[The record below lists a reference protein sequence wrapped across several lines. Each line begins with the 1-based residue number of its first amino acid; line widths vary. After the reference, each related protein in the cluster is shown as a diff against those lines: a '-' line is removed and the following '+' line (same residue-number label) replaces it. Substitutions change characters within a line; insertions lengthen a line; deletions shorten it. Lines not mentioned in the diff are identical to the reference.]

1 MTTMRNEQR
10 MKTALYALLLAAAPL
25 PGCSSGEESAA
36 PVPGGKVEVR
46 PVLPGLLG
54 SVSENGPSVRTAAAR
69 ADGQEDIFFGKDAE
83 PLPNGST
90 LWLHVKEQGAG
101 GAGEEYTKS
110 YVVRDLDGT
119 RQALYPCRVEYDE
132 EGNVSQVTE
141 TGVPLYLTIDK
152 TYEFRAMS
160 PAKRLVET
168 DDGHQAVSVNH
179 KEYLMATDD
188 RYPSSAKTVV
198 RLDGDE
204 GAVHYVKLKPLAHQ
218 TSRLEFTIRKE
229 KNDPAVFSLDVM
241 PQGVEV
247 SGVQKYYRIEN
258 EKLGWNWCWTKSPQ
272 VYLEAKTGDADERF
286 TIRRSTAYADSFI
299 TNKNATEL
307 YIKCPILPTDAYSGA
322 VVVLFNLSVNGIPTQ
337 YEMMLN
343 QKVFEAAYTY
353 HYVGTVKMEN
363 GVSTITW
370 QYVSWNEELPIL

>member
-54 SVSENGPSVRTAAAR
+54 SVSENGRRCGRLPPARTDRRISSSERMRSPCPTAA
-69 ADGQEDIFFGKDAE
+69 
-83 PLPNGST
+83 P
-90 LWLHVKEQGAG
+90 LWLHVKEQGAE

-141 TGVPLYLTIDK
+141 TGVPLYLTIGK

-198 RLDGDE
+198 RLDGND

-286 TIRRSTAYADSFI
+286 TIRRSAAYADSFI

>member
-90 LWLHVKEQGAG
+90 LWLHVKEQEAG
-101 GAGEEYTKS
+101 EAGEEYTKS

-141 TGVPLYLTIDK
+141 TGVPLYLTIGK

-160 PAKRLVET
+160 PAKRLVER
-168 DDGHQAVSVNH
+168 
-179 KEYLMATDD
+179 ATGI
-188 RYPSSAKTVV
+188 RPSAGT
-198 RLDGDE
+198 
-204 GAVHYVKLKPLAHQ
+204 
-218 TSRLEFTIRKE
+218 T
-229 KNDPAVFSLDVM
+229 
-241 PQGVEV
+241 
-247 SGVQKYYRIEN
+247 
-258 EKLGWNWCWTKSPQ
+258 
-272 VYLEAKTGDADERF
+272 
-286 TIRRSTAYADSFI
+286 RSI
-299 TNKNATEL
+299 
-307 YIKCPILPTDAYSGA
+307 
-322 VVVLFNLSVNGIPTQ
+322 
-337 YEMMLN
+337 
-343 QKVFEAAYTY
+343 
-353 HYVGTVKMEN
+353 
-363 GVSTITW
+363 
-370 QYVSWNEELPIL
+370 

>member
-36 PVPGGKVEVR
+36 PVPGGKVEVC

-90 LWLHVKEQGAG
+90 LWLHVKEQGAE

-141 TGVPLYLTIDK
+141 TGVPLYLTIGK

-198 RLDGDE
+198 RLDRND

-286 TIRRSTAYADSFI
+286 TIRRSAAYADSFI